1 MRLRL
6 PVDFRLLAFGLL
18 VYLAVLVFT
27 FPAER
32 AYAHWQASDQA
43 VKGFAL
49 GGISGS
55 VWSGKAAVAVVQGR
69 RLEAVEWRLR
79 PWALLSGQVAL
90 DWRVRLPGEADGGYG
105 QGSTAFGLD
114 GSIRIDQL
122 EARLP
127 AQQLAGLAQA
137 GAVRPDGSVSI
148 NLHDVRWD
156 GQSLVSAEGRVV
168 WSGAGINIF
177 KPLALGDLAVK
188 LETTDEGVKG
198 LISDGGGPL
207 IAEGLFTVK
216 ADGQYQFSGSFGA
229 RSGAEG
235 SQDLENALRSMG
247 RPGADGKVRVNQSG
261 TLAALGLGPTRRR

>member
-6 PVDFRLLAFGLL
+6 DFRLLVFGLL
-18 VYLAVLVFT
+18 VYLAVLVLS

-32 AYAHWQASDQA
+32 AYAHWKGSGQAPP
-43 VKGFAL
+43 GFAL

-55 VWSGKAAVAVVQGR
+55 VWSGKAALAVVQGR

-90 DWRVRLPGEADGGYG
+90 DWRIRLPGDDDSGYG

-114 GSIRIDQL
+114 GSIHFDEL

-148 NLHDVRWD
+148 NLRDLHWD
-156 GQSLVSAEGRVV
+156 GQSLVSADGRVV
-168 WSGAGINIF
+168 WSGAGVNIF
-177 KPLALGDLAVK
+177 KPLTLGDLVVN
-188 LETTDEGVKG
+188 LETTDEGIKG

-229 RSGAEG
+229 RGGTEG
-235 SQDLENALRSMG
+235 SQDLENALRSLG
-247 RPGADGKVRVNQSG
+247 RPGADGKVRVNRSG
-261 TLAALGLGPTRRR
+261 TLAALGLGPARRR